1 MKVIKIIFGII
12 AAIFLIVGIPIIINE
27 CYKAN
32 CGYITVWD
40 GADVLG
46 YYGAILGSII
56 AVATFNK
63 ITHASGLFK
72 QSWAASYYAMQR
84 K

>member
-1 MKVIKIIFGII
+1 MKVVKIILGVI
-12 AAIFLIVGIPIIINE
+12 AAIFLIAGIPIIINE
-27 CYKAN
+27 CYKVN

-56 AVATFNK
+56 AVATLA
-63 ITHASGLFK
+63 ITIHFYKKADSKRFFSK
-72 QSWAASYYAMQR
+72 